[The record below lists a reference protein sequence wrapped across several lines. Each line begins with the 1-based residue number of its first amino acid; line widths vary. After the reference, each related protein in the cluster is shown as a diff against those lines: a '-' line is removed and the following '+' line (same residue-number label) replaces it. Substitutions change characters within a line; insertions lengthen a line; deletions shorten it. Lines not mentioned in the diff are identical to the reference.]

1 MVTIEDTIDIYKK
14 VYDLPELEYE
24 EKVKKGFLK
33 LYNKKHYFVIIS
45 IYNLK
50 HKHLLIRDFNK
61 GIGWELPGG
70 SINYGES
77 IEDAVNRIVLN
88 ETGLEID
95 ELSPVAIVKN
105 TFRYGDQHITHCGIA
120 FMALSRGKLKAYPK
134 NIQTCFTM
142 QIPKKIA
149 YQNDSILRLVREK
162 KDAIKYD
169 PPFEEIESIKGK
181 FFSLLYPLHKY
192 AIKHVGNIA
201 SKKIEKVIF
210 SLIDGKPKTILDAS
224 CGDSSIINELYEC
237 YKPDICIG
245 NDISWKTI
253 TLTKKKHP
261 EVIFTNHNVLD
272 MPYKVKFDLVI
283 FKNTLHHIEKR
294 CQKKVFNDLKNLA
307 KQLIIVDID
316 DPQNSSF
323 ISKLWNNYYVYLLG
337 DQGDNFLKFT
347 EFKKLLEMEN
357 TNEKLTSGVINT
369 IKGNYFYAMIKNQ

>member
-1 MVTIEDTIDIYKK
+1 MTIEDIIDIYKK

-24 EKVKKGFLK
+24 EQVSKDFFR

-50 HKHLLIRDFNK
+50 HEHLLVRDFNK

-77 IEDAVNRIVLN
+77 IENAVNRIVLN
-88 ETGLEID
+88 DTGLEID
-95 ELSPVAIVKN
+95 ELSPVAIAKN
-105 TFRYGDQHITHCGIA
+105 TFRYGNQHITHYGIA

-142 QIPKKIA
+142 QIPEKIA
-149 YQNDSILRLVREK
+149 YQNDSILRLVRK
-162 KDAIKYD
+162 KIDSMKYN
-169 PPFEEIESIKGK
+169 PPFEEIDSIKGK
-181 FFSLLYPLHKY
+181 KFPLFYLLHKY
-192 AIKHVGNIA
+192 VIKYIG
-201 SKKIEKVIF
+201 SLSSRKIKKVIF
-210 SLIDGKPKTILDAS
+210 SLIDSRPKTILDAS
-224 CGDSSIINELYEC
+224 CGDSSIINELCEC
-237 YKPDICIG
+237 YNPNICIG

-253 TLTKKKHP
+253 TLLKKKCP
-261 EVIFTNHNVLD
+261 KVIFTNHNVLD
-272 MPYKVKFDLVI
+272 MPYKMKFDLVI
-283 FKNTLHHIEKR
+283 FKNTLHHIDKRHQEK
-294 CQKKVFNDLKNLA
+294 VLNDLKNLA

-337 DQGDNFLKFT
+337 DQGNAFLKFT
-347 EFKKLLEMEN
+347 EFKKKIKMEN
-357 TNEKLTSGVINT
+357 ASEKFTTGVIST